1 MTNKEFTMWLKGF
14 LHGKQK
20 LNSDE
25 ISELNKI
32 IETITDEPKQ
42 QFPFGTPNTIPSHP
56 IPRHIPNP
64 HNPIGPMNP
73 TCNTAKELLNNGVYG
88 PGDDNY
94 GRDKKQLN
102 KYWDMNTR

>member
-42 QFPFGTPNTIPSHP
+42 QLPFGTPNTFPSHP
-56 IPRHIPNP
+56 IPRKDSFPQWQEP
-64 HNPIGPMNP
+64 HKMNP
-73 TCNTAKELLNNGVYG
+73 TCETSKTLLNNGVYG

-94 GRDKKQLN
+94 GRDKKNLL
-102 KYWDMNTR
+102 K